1 MLDKLKNIFSKTSAK
16 ISSLFSSK
24 DIDQIKNDIEL
35 SLISS
40 DINIKLVNELMS
52 QIKDFSSIE
61 NVKSSISS
69 AIYDLVKNY
78 HSVPDISAGK
88 KPAVII
94 VVGVNGAGK
103 TTTIA
108 KLANYYKK
116 NGYKVRLAACDT
128 FRAAATEQIKH
139 WADKIGVDI
148 TVSNEKNADPASVA
162 YKAFHDAESLGQDVL
177 IVDTA
182 GRMHGRDDLM
192 AELSKISKVLRKIN
206 QDIVINKILVLD
218 GIIGQA
224 AIMQARHFVQ
234 NGANSLIITK
244 LDGASKGG
252 AIISI
257 INEFKLPVSFIGIGE
272 GIDDIHEFDPKVFA
286 DSFIK

>member
-1 MLDKLKNIFSKTSAK
+1 MLSKLKGIFNKTSAK
-16 ISSLFSSK
+16 ISSLFSNK
-24 DIDQIKNDIEL
+24 DFEQVKSDIETM
-35 SLISS
+35 LISS
-40 DINIKLVNELMS
+40 DINVRLVNTLMEG
-52 QIKDFSSIE
+52 IKDFSSIDD
-61 NVKSSISS
+61 VKTSISNS
-69 AIYDLVKNY
+69 IYELVKDYYN
-78 HSVPDISAGK
+78 VPDISCVV
-88 KPAVII
+88 KPVVII
-94 VVGVNGAGK
+94 IIGVNGAGK

-116 NGYKVRLAACDT
+116 NGHKVRLAACDT
-128 FRAAATEQIKH
+128 FRAAASEQLKY
-139 WADKIGVDI
+139 WADKVGVGI
-148 TVSNEKNADPASVA
+148 TMSSDKNADPASVA
-162 YKAFHDAESLGQDVL
+162 YKAFHDAESCGDNIL

-182 GRMHGRDDLM
+182 GRMHSRDDLM
-192 AELSKISKVLRKIN
+192 AELSKISKVLHKIN
-206 QDIVINKILVLD
+206 SDVVIYKILVLD

-224 AIMQARHFVQ
+224 AIMQAKHFIQ

-257 INEFKLPVSFIGIGE
+257 IDEFKLPVSFVGIGE